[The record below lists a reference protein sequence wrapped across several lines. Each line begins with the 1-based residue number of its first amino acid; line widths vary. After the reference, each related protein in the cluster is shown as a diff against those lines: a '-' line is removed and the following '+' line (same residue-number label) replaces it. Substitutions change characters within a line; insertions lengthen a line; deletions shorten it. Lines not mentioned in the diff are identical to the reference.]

1 MDELEKIKK
10 KLKAAA
16 GSQSEETRLIE
27 LFESGSAGLASQTSA
42 GVREEV
48 EKKLDDFT
56 EAISEKAAEIQKL
69 LRE

>member
-1 MDELEKIKK
+1 MDDLEKIKK

-16 GSQSEETRLIE
+16 VNKSEEKHLME

-42 GVREEV
+42 GVQAEV
-48 EKKLDDFT
+48 EKRLDDFM
-56 EAISEKAAEIQKL
+56 EDIDDKAAGIRKM